1 MSESET
7 TIESGATPAV
17 GLLVE
22 IMNAAAAL
30 ANSTPAVV
38 ALLAEAIGILRSG
51 TVSAEKAASIRA
63 QLDATKALID
73 AG

>member
-7 TIESGATPAV
+7 TIGPAAPPPND
-17 GLLVE
+17 LLAE

-30 ANSTPAVV
+30 ANGTPAVV
-38 ALLAEAIGILRSG
+38 ALLSEAVAILRSG
-51 TVSAEKAASIRA
+51 AVSAEKEASIRV